1 MQLNWPRLGQLLGL
15 LDLLDAD
22 VKTQPRTLLVATVK
36 NEGPNILEWVAHHL
50 CIGFDKILIYQN
62 DSDDETQKSL
72 RTLSKIGAID
82 YHRNH
87 SFRPDWQ
94 TKAYKRASRT
104 EEYAQADWCMTLD
117 GDEFLHVKVGDG
129 KVTDLIAASPDDAD
143 EILVNWKIFGSGG
156 QTDLNQKLVTERFTL
171 AERDDAVKNQFAGVK
186 SLIRTDKFKRPGI
199 HRGRAELVPD
209 IRSYNASGL
218 PWHSLHHAQWRAND
232 PGQRKYAQ
240 VNHYAIRDAS
250 SYLIKADRGSVAHPD
265 REVKI
270 GYWTR
275 FDQNEEHDHSL
286 SSQTQRVWDKMRE
299 LDDASRGRLM
309 ALRDAS
315 FKLWQDKLSRLL
327 ADDEFRKL
335 ARQMGAD
342 DLLEQVPA

>member
-1 MQLNWPRLGQLLGL
+1 M
-15 LDLLDAD
+15 DARQNA
-22 VKTQPRTLLVATVK
+22 QPRTLLVATVK

-50 CIGFDKILIYQN
+50 CVGFDKILIYQN

-72 RTLSKIGAID
+72 RTLARIGAID

-104 EEYAQADWCMTLD
+104 EDYANADWCMTLD

-129 KVTDLIAASPDDAD
+129 MVTDLIAASPDDAD

-171 AERDDAVKNQFAGVK
+171 AEPDDAVSNQFAGVK

-209 IRSYNASGL
+209 IKTYNASGL
-218 PWHSLHHAQWRAND
+218 PWDSLHHAQWRAND
-232 PGQRKYAQ
+232 PGKRAFAQ

-275 FDQNEEHDHSL
+275 FNLNAEHDHSL
-286 SSQTQRVWDKMRE
+286 SSRTDRVRAKMQE

-309 ALRDAS
+309 MLRDVS
-315 FKLWQDKLSRLL
+315 FKLWQEKLDRLL
-327 ADDEFRKL
+327 NVPEFQEL
-335 ARQMGAD
+335 AAQMGAH
-342 DLLEQVPA
+342 DLIKGVPA